1 VGAQNEAISLA
12 RAPVRSCKGPP
23 FQISGELYR
32 DYSSTGRNCV
42 ACVLKFGMHPIIRQA
57 VPADLA
63 SIERIVNDAYARYI
77 PRIGKAPA
85 PMNDNYQGRVAEG
98 VVWVLT
104 VQGEIAGLTVLLPK
118 ADHLLLDNVAVTPER
133 QGSGL
138 GRRLVTFAEAEAL
151 RLGYTEIRLYTN
163 IAMQENLAIYTKLGY
178 QESGRADE
186 DGFKRVFMKK
196 RLVEL
201 DNSR

>member
-1 VGAQNEAISLA
+1 MQ
-12 RAPVRSCKGPP
+12 PV
-23 FQISGELYR
+23 
-32 DYSSTGRNCV
+32 
-42 ACVLKFGMHPIIRQA
+42 IRQA

-63 SIERIVNDAYARYI
+63 SIERIVTDAYARYI

-85 PMNDNYQGRVAEG
+85 PMNDNYQRRVAEG

-104 VQGEIAGLTVLLPK
+104 VQGKITGLMVLLPK

-178 QESGRADE
+178 QECGRADE

-196 RLVEL
+196 RLAEL
-201 DNSR
+201 DKSR

>member
-1 VGAQNEAISLA
+1 MQSV
-12 RAPVRSCKGPP
+12 
-23 FQISGELYR
+23 
-32 DYSSTGRNCV
+32 
-42 ACVLKFGMHPIIRQA
+42 IRQA

-63 SIERIVNDAYARYI
+63 SIERIVTDAYARYI

-85 PMNDNYQGRVAEG
+85 PMNDNYQGRIANG

-104 VQGEIAGLTVLLPK
+104 VQGEIAGLMVLLPK

-138 GRRLVTFAEAEAL
+138 GRRLVTFAEAVAL

-163 IAMQENLAIYTKLGY
+163 VAMHENLRIYAELGY
-178 QESGRADE
+178 QECGRGEE
-186 DGFKRVFMKK
+186 DGFQRVFMKK
-196 RLVEL
+196 HLIEL